1 LVLLFQ
7 SLLNLRNIHAV
18 NGWFT
23 LVKFDCETVGNSD
36 RKINLSKN
44 CCLTPLRFT
53 DGVYVQE
60 TLTEVEGSV
69 QLTSFVLTSLDQ
81 LLLKS
86 HTRFTFF
93 I

>member
-1 LVLLFQ
+1 LVLLIQ
-7 SLLNLRNIHAV
+7 SPRNLHNIHAD

-23 LVKFDCETVGNSD
+23 LVKFVCETD
-36 RKINLSKN
+36 RKINLSKS
-44 CCLTPLRFT
+44 CCLAPLRFT

-60 TLTEVEGSV
+60 TLTEVEGSL

-86 HTRFTFF
+86 HTRFTFLYNKLP
-93 I
+93 